1 MANKEN
7 KKLTEDQ
14 DKDFGF
20 PFVDV
25 VPLEVQALNENDSEK
40 IEETEEAPIIG
51 EVEPVL
57 EEEIKA
63 DITESSEQSQES
75 KGTGTST
82 KPIEIKRQDRT
93 IATKERK
100 SSNKTPIF
108 LSLTL
113 LVLIVLGAMAYF
125 LYYLPEYGNPNDAQ
139 IAEEVTTPAIPEESP
154 TSIAVEPDLDD
165 VVVSEGIEEE
175 RTSDVIAADVAQN
188 QAPTLT
194 LIQSRAGSPR
204 YFIIVGS
211 VVNENFAR
219 REAEKYLSDGYDTWI
234 VFPYGDI
241 RNFRIA
247 IGQFESLEAATPD
260 WEAAKKVYGN
270 EIWILKY

>member
-1 MANKEN
+1 MASKEN

-25 VPLEVQALNENDSEK
+25 VPLEVHAVNENITEK
-40 IEETEEAPIIG
+40 IEETQKAPFVE
-51 EVEPVL
+51 EVEPTI
-57 EEEIKA
+57 EEEFKA
-63 DITESSEQSQES
+63 SNSSKSDQPQEIEEVIT
-75 KGTGTST
+75 TT

-113 LVLIVLGAMAYF
+113 LVLILLGAMAYF
-125 LYYLPEYGNPNDAQ
+125 LYYLPEYGEPKEQ
-139 IAEEVTTPAIPEESP
+139 LTEES
-154 TSIAVEPDLDD
+154 SRSAI
-165 VVVSEGIEEE
+165 IEESVTPSAIEPVDDDAVASEEILKE
-175 RTSDVIAADVAQN
+175 RTTEVAAAEVVEN
-188 QAPTLT
+188 QAPALT
-194 LIQSRAGSPR
+194 LIQSREGNPR

-219 REAEKYLSDGYDTWI
+219 REAEKYLNDGYDTWI

-241 RNFRIA
+241 RNFRVA